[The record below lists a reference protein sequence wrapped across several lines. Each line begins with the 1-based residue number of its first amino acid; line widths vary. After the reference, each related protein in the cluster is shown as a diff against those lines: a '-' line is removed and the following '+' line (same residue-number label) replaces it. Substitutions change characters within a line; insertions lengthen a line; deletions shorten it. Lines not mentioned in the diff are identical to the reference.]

1 MFDLV
6 IAVEIIS
13 FSAPAHIKDLLRL
26 RAAVRRISLSAFVRE
41 LVLRQIPDPT
51 PDERLFLPWSDS
63 QVEHTVHVQNG
74 DRSGNTT
81 LFAEDDR
88 EPDPLV

>member
-1 MFDLV
+1 MFILV
-6 IAVEIIS
+6 IVVEIIS

-41 LVLRQIPDPT
+41 LVLPQVPDPT
-51 PDERLFLPWSDS
+51 PDERLFLLHCALDIERYV
-63 QVEHTVHVQNG
+63 QVNDESRMNAA
-74 DRSGNTT
+74 T

-88 EPDPLV
+88 EPDSPV